1 MRRLV
6 ELAVI
11 LSTIAVVPS
20 ALGEDAAKP
29 SPETQPKPAVAL
41 ADAFHGMAGSWACKG
56 TFQAMDGSGKMLE
69 SKSSMVLKSALDGF
83 AYSGDYRVEKNA
95 MLPGGM
101 KGQMYWT
108 YDSANKKLVEFYAD
122 SFGSLGHGT
131 SDGLKGDTVVWD
143 ENGVMMGK
151 ASKSRTTVKHVSANQ
166 ITLTFEMQMDGK
178 WTTLGTDTCNK

>member
-1 MRRLV
+1 MRRLI
-6 ELAVI
+6 EFAVV
-11 LSTIAVVPS
+11 LSTVALVPR
-20 ALGEDAAKP
+20 ALGDDSAKAP
-29 SPETQPKPAVAL
+29 AEMQPKPAPAL
-41 ADAFHGMAGSWACKG
+41 VDAFQGMTGNWACKG
-56 TFQAMDGSGKMLE
+56 KFQAMDGSGKLLD

-131 SDGLKGDTVVWD
+131 SEGLKGDTVVW
-143 ENGVMMGK
+143 EEEGVMMGK
-151 ASKSRTTVKHVSANQ
+151 ANKSRTTLKRVSATQ
-166 ITLTFEMQMDGK
+166 ITLTFEMQTDGK
-178 WTTLGTDTCNK
+178 WATMGTDTCNK